1 VALVVS
7 ARLRVFRESRL
18 LALFLLLAA
27 AVAAVSCPT
36 VHAQSPSLNVSISP
50 SFVTPNDFILIQAN
64 VTSAIEMKNVTM
76 FYRVGPSGLGLS
88 SKSDYNSTLMLHITQ
103 QPGWGLWEY
112 QFSRL
117 SAGTNLYLFVEATD
131 VLGHTSSWP
140 GNIPDASTPRIVPIQ
155 NPSESYLS
163 SLFVTIN
170 NFDLGAKLQRVN
182 ITVEVGGYIP
192 HFPGDPWIQAIV
204 YSGDYIDFQI
214 PLFETGTRF
223 FYQGKA
229 SGWATLTNGH
239 IETAP
244 FDNYTLSLR
253 VDLQYQIMNLTE
265 SVNSVPIF
273 FGTMELWN
281 SWNVSPFPSS
291 ISWVQNSTSVLV
303 QAAITRNGVTG
314 FTLTYPP
321 LALLLTGFGVLGVM
335 PLVAKYHEEK
345 RFDVYLSVIVLAASA
360 ELSQNI
366 FVPAGVLF
374 LNVFT
379 ISFAYL
385 LFFSVLMIALSG
397 FPSSTKEWLKLP
409 KGIPIESYA
418 TLVIAGVITA
428 LTYNWAIPTYA
439 KALSVVAI
447 ASGGVVLVVAGLAK
461 LPAHKTSDFL
471 RITRR
476 KWHAITHPRS
486 SSPKPRK
493 PKSRKASKH
502 G

>member
-1 VALVVS
+1 LV
-7 ARLRVFRESRL
+7 SRKHLPLFLVLLSL
-18 LALFLLLAA
+18 LATAV
-27 AVAAVSCPT
+27 VAASSPI
-36 VHAQSPSLNVSISP
+36 VHAQSPSVDVHVYP
-50 SFVTPNDFILIQAN
+50 SSVTPNDLIFIQAN
-64 VTSAIEMKNVTM
+64 VTSTIEIKNVTM
-76 FYRVGPSGLGLS
+76 FYRIGPEGLQLS
-88 SKSDYNSTLMLHITQ
+88 SRSDYNSTLMTHVIQ
-103 QPGWGLWEY
+103 KAEWGLYEY
-112 QFSRL
+112 QFKDKL
-117 SAGTNLYLFVEATD
+117 TANTNVYLFVEATN
-131 VLGHTSSWP
+131 VLGDASSWP
-140 GNIPDASTPRIVPIQ
+140 GNIPQASTPWIVRVR
-155 NPSESYLS
+155 NPDQSYLS
-163 SLFVTIN
+163 SLIVTIN
-170 NFDLGAKLQRVN
+170 SFDLGAKLQRVN
-182 ITVEVGGYIP
+182 ITVDAGAYIP
-192 HFPGDPWIQAIV
+192 HFPGDSWIQATV
-204 YSGDYIDFQI
+204 YSGNYFAFSVI
-214 PLFETGTRF
+214 LFEMGTRF

-253 VDLQYQIMNLTE
+253 IDLQYQIMNLTE

-335 PLVAKYHEEK
+335 PLIAKYHEEK

-397 FPSSTKEWLKLP
+397 FAPFTKEWLKLP

-447 ASGGVVLVVAGLAK
+447 ASGGVVLVVPSLAK
-461 LPAHKTSDFL
+461 WPAHKIPSFL

-476 KWHAITHPRS
+476 KWHAIIHPRS
-486 SSPKPRK
+486 SSPRPRK
-493 PKSRKASKH
+493 PKKRKSSRH